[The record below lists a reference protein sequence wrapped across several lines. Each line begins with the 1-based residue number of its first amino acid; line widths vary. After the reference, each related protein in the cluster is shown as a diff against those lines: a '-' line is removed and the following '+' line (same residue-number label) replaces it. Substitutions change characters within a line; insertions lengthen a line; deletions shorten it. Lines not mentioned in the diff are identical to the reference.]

1 MNLFTDVKVSI
12 NTQEAAR
19 RYGLEINRYGK
30 ALCPFHNDRHPSLY
44 VADDHYYCYA
54 CGEHGDVIDL
64 TARLFD
70 LSLYE
75 AAKKLAYDF
84 GISQDKPRQD
94 IRRKKNEA
102 QRLKENERLCFLR
115 LTEDQKRLQV
125 WKKLYAPLSP
135 EDTPDSR
142 YLEACQQLDYVEYLL
157 DVLTFGT
164 SDERNEVI
172 QMLMTESKW
181 KEDREDERRNVS
193 DGQAL

>member
-1 MNLFTDVKVSI
+1 MNLFTDVKASI
-12 NTQEAAR
+12 NTQKAAR
-19 RYGLEINRYGK
+19 RYGVEINRYGK

-44 VADDHYYCYA
+44 VADDHYYCYG

-75 AAKKLAYDF
+75 AAKKLEYDF

-94 IRRKKNEA
+94 IRRKKNKA
-102 QRLKENERLCFLR
+102 QQLRENERLCFLR
-115 LTEDQKRLQV
+115 LTEYQRRLQE
-125 WKKLYAPLSP
+125 WKTRYAPCSP

-142 YLEACQQLDYVEYLL
+142 YLEAYQQLDYVEYLL
-157 DVLTFGT
+157 DVLISGT

-172 QMLMTESKW
+172 QMVMTDNKW
-181 KEDREDERRNVS
+181 KEVSENER
-193 DGQAL
+193 Q

>member
-1 MNLFTDVKVSI
+1 M
-12 NTQEAAR
+12 
-19 RYGLEINRYGK
+19 
-30 ALCPFHNDRHPSLY
+30 
-44 VADDHYYCYA
+44 
-54 CGEHGDVIDL
+54 
-64 TARLFD
+64 
-70 LSLYE
+70 
-75 AAKKLAYDF
+75 
-84 GISQDKPRQD
+84 
-94 IRRKKNEA
+94 
-102 QRLKENERLCFLR
+102 R

-142 YLEACQQLDYVEYLL
+142 YPEACQKLHYVDYLL

-193 DGQAL
+193 DGRAL